1 MMGKRLRQFT
11 VFDDFFEILTDN
23 PFEEDPVDA
32 KTFVESPDYLGQPP
46 LSDIQYDIV
55 QAMSQIY
62 RKEDLQ
68 RLLGDS
74 EGSKYYA
81 KYTKNEVILQLG
93 KGCNAPYTPTFNPQS
108 GKWERLDSLFEGM
121 AATMSGNT
129 FATEAFFEGFGKM
142 LRVKTAL
149 GFVEDVYVGHKYFWM
164 PKNKFYK
171 RKRDNNQGIFEKI
184 SNISV
189 GDRIAIGL
197 NLEPSSPKNVL
208 PSHAELAELAG

>member
-1 MMGKRLRQFT
+1 M
-11 VFDDFFEILTDN
+11 FDDFLEILADN

-74 EGSKYYA
+74 EGAKYYN

-93 KGCNAPYTPTFNPQS
+93 KGS
-108 GKWERLDSLFEGM
+108 GKDFTSTVAVAYVVYKLLC
-121 AATMSGNT
+121 
-129 FATEAFFEGFGKM
+129 
-142 LRVKTAL
+142 LR
-149 GFVEDVYVGHKYFWM
+149 
-164 PKNKFYK
+164 
-171 RKRDNNQGIFEKI
+171 
-184 SNISV
+184 
-189 GDRIAIGL
+189 
-197 NLEPSSPKNVL
+197 SS
-208 PSHAELAELAG
+208 